1 MEVSEAMCDSKKL
14 EPKLTNSRD
23 ECVDFLTRICS
34 IPAIGPESQGAG
46 EMEKYRVIQKEV
58 IALGPDMVEEIH
70 APDDRVPDGVRPNLL
85 AVFNGKD
92 TSKTLWILT
101 HIDVVPP
108 GERSLVGP

>member
-1 MEVSEAMCDSKKL
+1 MKSKEVGTKIEEFK
-14 EPKLTNSRD
+14 D

-58 IALGPDMVEEIH
+58 VALGPDMVEEVH

-85 AVFNGKD
+85 AVLDINSYRRCSAGRAVSLGPRSFPA
-92 TSKTLWILT
+92 TSAGRADYRAW
-101 HIDVVPP
+101 
-108 GERSLVGP
+108 R